1 MVKQAQI
8 LAPAKIN
15 AHLSIGLKRE
25 DGFHGL
31 LSLFHMIDLCDAI
44 TITLHPSNS
53 FSVNVDMG
61 VFEPFSSNTMA
72 RAAHLYAKHIGMDAA
87 VSISCEKRIPMEA
100 GLGGGSSDAAAV
112 LLLLNELCDHRLN
125 ADQLSEIGAQVGSDV
140 PFFLGSSAAAC
151 VEGRG
156 EYLTAMKARGDLY
169 GLIVMPQDLGISTA
183 YAFGEL
189 DTARAAGLAVP
200 RSPEKEDLIAMFAGP
215 VQQWQFFNDFR
226 AVVGNLNPVYDRL
239 DALVQTNKELF
250 GTVSG
255 SGAAYCILGQQR
267 ETVERFRTELEQSID
282 NVTIYAI
289 KSLHR
294 MHSGVT
300 VSL

>member
-1 MVKQAQI
+1 VVKQAQI

-44 TITLHPSNS
+44 TITLRPSNS

-61 VFEPFSSNTMA
+61 VFEPFASNTMA
-72 RAAHLYAKHIGMDAA
+72 RAAHVYAKHIGMKSA
-87 VSISCEKRIPMEA
+87 VSISCEKHIPMEA

-112 LLLLNELCDHRLN
+112 LVLLNELSDYRLN
-125 ADQLSEIGAQVGSDV
+125 SDQLSEIGAQVGSDV
-140 PFFLGSSAAAC
+140 PFFLGDSAAAC

-156 EYLTAMKARGDLY
+156 EYLTPMKARDDLY
-169 GLIVMPQDLGISTA
+169 GLIVMPKDLGISTA

-200 RSPEKEDLIAMFAGP
+200 LSPSKEDLIAMFSGP
-215 VQQWQFFNDFR
+215 VQQWKFFNDFR
-226 AVVGNLNPVYDRL
+226 AVVGNLSPVYDQL
-239 DALVQTNKELF
+239 DELVGANEELF

-255 SGAAYCILGQQR
+255 SGAAYCILGQHR
-267 ETVERFRTELEQSID
+267 ETVEKFRTELEQSID
-282 NVTIYAI
+282 NVTIYVI

-294 MHSGVT
+294 IHSGVT